1 MTIDRVGFIG
11 LGAMGSR
18 MATNLVAGGFDLI
31 GFDAAGT
38 AARLPAGAAEGSCA
52 KHVGEA
58 ADVVLLSLL
67 DGAAWRRWRASS

>member
-31 GFDAAGT
+31 GFDIAGT
-38 AARLPAGAAEGSCA
+38 AARLPAGATEGSST

-58 ADVVLLSLL
+58 ADVCC
-67 DGAAWRRWRASS
+67 